1 MPIAPLMIEHRLIE
15 KMIALMKTV
24 ILKIKEKQT
33 IDLHF
38 IDVAVDFIR
47 TYADRCHHGKEEA
60 ILFRELAKK
69 KLSTEHKKTMNELIE
84 EHKKGRK
91 LTGSLVATKESYIN
105 GNLLALN
112 EIIKIMQELVDFY
125 PKHIEKED
133 KHFFKPVMNYFTQE
147 ERNQILNEEYEFDKR
162 FIHQVYGDI
171 IVKYQKQMV

>member
-15 KMIALMKTV
+15 KMIALMNDV
-24 ILKIKEKQT
+24 LLKIKEKQT
-33 IDLHF
+33 IDLRF

-47 TYADRCHHGKEEA
+47 IYADKCHHGKEEA

-69 KLSTEHKKTMNELIE
+69 KLSSEHKKIMKELVE

-91 LTGSLVATKESYIN
+91 LVGKLVAAKESYIS
-105 GNLLALN
+105 GIVLALN
-112 EIIKIMQELVDFY
+112 DIVEIMQELVDFY

-147 ERNQILNEEYEFDKR
+147 ERDQLLNEEYEFDKG
-162 FIHQVYGDI
+162 FIHQVYGE
-171 IVKYQKQMV
+171 IVSKYEKELV

>member
-1 MPIAPLMIEHRLIE
+1 
-15 KMIALMKTV
+15 
-24 ILKIKEKQT
+24 
-33 IDLHF
+33 
-38 IDVAVDFIR
+38 
-47 TYADRCHHGKEEA
+47 
-60 ILFRELAKK
+60 
-69 KLSTEHKKTMNELIE
+69 MNELIE